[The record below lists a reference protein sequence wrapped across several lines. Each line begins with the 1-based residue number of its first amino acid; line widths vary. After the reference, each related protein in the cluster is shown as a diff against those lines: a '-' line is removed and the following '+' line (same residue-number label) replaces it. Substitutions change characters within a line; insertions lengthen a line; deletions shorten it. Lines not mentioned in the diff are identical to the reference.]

1 MNQGGVDVTVLGR
14 KDFLANTR
22 VAGAM
27 EYLSSYVY
35 RLVFDDN
42 YSQATS
48 SQVSSEVV
56 LTHDHNGIDAVRS
69 GLTASNPS
77 PAPPMATK

>member
-1 MNQGGVDVTVLGR
+1 MVSDQLVNQGGVDVSS
-14 KDFLANTR
+14 
-22 VAGAM
+22 AGAQGSFAFDSTLPARI

-56 LTHDHNGIDAVRS
+56 LTHDHNG
-69 GLTASNPS
+69 
-77 PAPPMATK
+77 

>member
-1 MNQGGVDVTVLGR
+1 
-14 KDFLANTR
+14 
-22 VAGAM
+22 M

-48 SQVSSEVV
+48 SQVASDVV
-56 LTHDHNGIDAVRS
+56 LTHDHNGGMPSAWLDRFES
-69 GLTASNPS
+69 FASTR
-77 PAPPMATK
+77 MATK